1 MDNENLN
8 TAQTA
13 QTAQDTPQTTQEPP
27 KKAEKP
33 KKEKMVKVLLPLLE
47 NGDTEQYVA
56 VNGRSFLIRRGEEVE
71 VPECV
76 AEVLRLSEKQKREA
90 YRYQQEAIR
99 RSMQGGDM

>member
-8 TAQTA
+8 TTQNT
-13 QTAQDTPQTTQEPP
+13 QEEPQAAQEPP

-33 KKEKMVKVLLPLLE
+33 KREKMVKVLLPLLE
-47 NGDTEQYVA
+47 NGDMEQYGA
-56 VNGRSFLIRRGEEVE
+56 VNGRSFLLRRGEEVE

>member
-1 MDNENLN
+1 M
-8 TAQTA
+8 
-13 QTAQDTPQTTQEPP
+13 
-27 KKAEKP
+27 
-33 KKEKMVKVLLPLLE
+33 
-47 NGDTEQYVA
+47 A

>member
-1 MDNENLN
+1 MENDNLTNQTN
-8 TAQTA
+8 QTNQTGDPAQS
-13 QTAQDTPQTTQEPP
+13 DTGKKP
-27 KKAEKP
+27 KKAAE
-33 KKEKMVKVLLPLLE
+33 KEKMVKVLLPLME

-76 AEVLRLSEKQKREA
+76 SEVLRLSEKQKREA

-99 RSMQGGDM
+99 RGAQGGSL